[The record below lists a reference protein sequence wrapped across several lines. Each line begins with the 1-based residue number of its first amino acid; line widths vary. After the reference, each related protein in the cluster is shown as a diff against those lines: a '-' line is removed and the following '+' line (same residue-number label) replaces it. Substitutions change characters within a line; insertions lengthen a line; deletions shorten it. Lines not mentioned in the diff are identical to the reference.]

1 MKIRLRQK
9 RQRKEKK
16 ASSDDDE
23 SHWVQIAIAAAGL
36 GLSLYDRYKQG
47 KIDEEMAGSL
57 GSQNV
62 QNFRG
67 MEASAQTYEAS
78 RDFTAR
84 RMGEDISQMSEA
96 GASALNKNLGVV
108 RDAGGSF
115 ASNAQTD
122 TGRQNAISSAWDVY
136 EQGYKTLERKKE
148 DDLLT
153 LMTQTGTAGAQ
164 FKRNVGETKAQVEG
178 LRA

>member
-67 MEASAQTYEAS
+67 MEASAQTYEATKG
-78 RDFTAR
+78 FTAR
-84 RMGEDISQMSEA
+84 RMGEDVSQMSEA
-96 GASALNKNLGVV
+96 GASALNQNLDVV

-115 ASNAQTD
+115 ASNYQTD
-122 TGRQNAISSAWDVY
+122 TAKQNVISSAWDVY

-164 FKRNVGETKAQVEG
+164 FNRNVGETKAQVEG

>member
-23 SHWVQIAIAAAGL
+23 SHWVQLAIAAAGL
-36 GLSLYDRYKQG
+36 GLSLYDRWNQG
-47 KIDEEMAGSL
+47 KIDDQMADSL
-57 GSQNV
+57 GGQNV

-67 MEASAQTYEAS
+67 MDASAQTYEAT

-84 RMGEDISQMSEA
+84 RMGEDVSQLTEA
-96 GASALNKNLGVV
+96 GASALNKNLGAV
-108 RDAGGSF
+108 RDAGGTF
-115 ASNAQTD
+115 AGNYQTD
-122 TGRQNAISSAWDVY
+122 TARQNVISSAWDVY
-136 EQGYKTLERKKE
+136 EQGYKTLERKQE

-153 LMTQTGTAGAQ
+153 MMTQTGTAGAK
-164 FKRNVGETKAQVEG
+164 FKSNIGETKAQIEG
-178 LRA
+178 LRG